1 MTPLLITGTASQ
13 VGKTILRSALAAYT
27 QRYQPQRRLNQLDWK
42 RSADRGLD
50 LATAWAQ
57 YQAVAER
64 SDLLLL
70 EAGHGLGDPVTA
82 EFTVVDLAWDWRI
95 PAVLVVPL
103 GVDTIG
109 QAVAHVA
116 LARQSHCNLRGIV
129 LNAMAS
135 GAVREEAILP
145 MQHSAIG
152 EIETLTQMSVL
163 GVLPFLSDLRDEGR
177 LVQAAAGLDLERF
190 LF

>member
-13 VGKTILRSALAAYT
+13 VGKTILRSALAAYS

-57 YQAVAER
+57 YQAMAER

-103 GVDTIG
+103 GADTIG

-129 LNAMAS
+129 LNSVVS
-135 GAVREEAILP
+135 GAVGEEA
-145 MQHSAIG
+145 MG
-152 EIETLTQMSVL
+152 EIETLTQMTVL